1 MDVFRKL
8 VAGVAVVAVLLA
20 VGLVW
25 SGPVAE
31 AQDEGRVDRL
41 IQVSGTGSVEVVP
54 DMATLQVAVE
64 TTGDTAR
71 AAQEQN
77 ARAMRE
83 VVDTLKKLGIADKDI
98 KTTQLS
104 LYPLYESEK
113 PDRPEGQQKPPRVV
127 GFRAENGVQVTV
139 RKLDDVGRVVDA
151 VVASGA
157 NRIQGVSFGLS
168 DPKPWQ
174 DRALEQA
181 MADARR
187 RAEVA
192 ARAAG
197 VQIKGVR
204 NISVYGGG
212 IPIVRAAQF
221 ATGEVAGAPP
231 VMPGEL
237 TIQVNVNVTF
247 EF

>member
-1 MDVFRKL
+1 MHVARKL
-8 VAGVAVVAVLLA
+8 VAGVGVVAVLLVVVVA
-20 VGLVW
+20 AR
-25 SGPVAE
+25 GPTVA
-31 AQDEGRVDRL
+31 AADETRVDRL
-41 IQVSGTGSVEVVP
+41 IQVTGTGRVDVAP
-54 DMATLQVAVE
+54 DMATVQVAVE
-64 TTGDTAR
+64 TTGETAK

-77 ARAMRE
+77 ARSMRE
-83 VVDTLKKLGIADKDI
+83 VIDTLKKLGIAEKDI
-98 KTTQLS
+98 RTTQLS
-104 LYPLYESEK
+104 LYPLYESREPK
-113 PDRPEGQQKPPRVV
+113 PDEEQKPPRVV

-139 RKLDDVGRVVDA
+139 RKLDDVGKVVDA

-157 NRIQGVSFGLS
+157 NRIQGISFGLS

-174 DRALEQA
+174 DKALQEA
-181 MADARR
+181 VADARR
-187 RAEVA
+187 QAELA

-212 IPIVRAAQF
+212 VPIVRQAAF
-221 ATGEVAGAPP
+221 AGGPGAATP

-237 TIQVNVNVTF
+237 TIQVSVNMTL